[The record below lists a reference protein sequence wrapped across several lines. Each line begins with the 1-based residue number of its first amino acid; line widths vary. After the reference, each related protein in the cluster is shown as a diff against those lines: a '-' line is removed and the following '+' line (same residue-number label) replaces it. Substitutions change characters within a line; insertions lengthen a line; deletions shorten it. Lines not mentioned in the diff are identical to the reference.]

1 MALVQEIA
9 GEILRR
15 FGRQPHDRVG
25 AFLDRASGARA
36 SHVSANPAGA
46 DAVHCELW

>member
-1 MALVQEIA
+1 LRTIFFDSPRYRMAIAQEIA

-25 AFLDRASGARA
+25 AFLD
-36 SHVSANPAGA
+36 
-46 DAVHCELW
+46 